1 MRADAHG
8 PAGPSAGPRAEPCS
22 LDGRT
27 GAPDF
32 DTAAS
37 KAAGRADAEG
47 RASSRQ
53 TDQDPEVFFVA
64 PLMLSGVRSSRPLVI
79 AAARSADSSVIDS
92 SISTSSSMAAR

>member
-1 MRADAHG
+1 MHTAPR
-8 PAGPSAGPRAEPCS
+8 GPRRAPGGNV
-22 LDGRT
+22 LT
-27 GAPDF
+27 GW
-32 DTAAS
+32 S
-37 KAAGRADAEG
+37 NRHAGFRHGGLKSRRARRRG
-47 RASSRQ
+47 GPRQPRQ